1 MKPINDKER
10 QKAFLKFLLFF
21 LATNIII
28 VFAIYFDFKVPVK
41 ENELL
46 KSQVELSK
54 FESDYQLRF
63 FENMQSINAMLD
75 SLDIPGQNL
84 SYQNS
89 LISAKLVELKKS
101 IPTKDSTYRYD
112 MYSSIVNLLVEY
124 QDLKSE
130 ILELSDSKTTIEE
143 YKTALD
149 RCRADLRQTERDLY
163 IARGAN

>member
-10 QKAFLKFLLFF
+10 QKSFIKFLLLF

-28 VFAIYFDFKVPVK
+28 ICAIYYDFKIPKK

-54 FESDYQLRF
+54 FETDFQRRF
-63 FENMQSINAMLD
+63 FKNMKSINVMLD

-101 IPTKDSTYRYD
+101 IPTKDSTFKYD
-112 MYSSIVNLLVEY
+112 MYSNIINLFVEL

-130 ILELSDSKTTIEE
+130 ILAMGDSKNTIEE
-143 YKTALD
+143 YKAALD
-149 RCRADLRQTERDLY
+149 RCRADLKQTERDLY